1 MAPGLGSGAVV
12 GAGWTSQVGR
22 MGWTPTATVAP
33 PHDAVVEVW
42 WMSQVVR
49 GRYNAAAQQW
59 IGLDGYVMS
68 GVTHWRRIE
77 Q

>member
-1 MAPGLGSGAVV
+1 MATGLGSGAVV
-12 GAGWTSQVGR
+12 GAGWTGQVGR
-22 MGWTPTATVAP
+22 MCWTPTATVAP
-33 PHDAVVEVW
+33 PQNAVVEVW

-49 GRYNAAAQQW
+49 GRYNATAQEW
-59 IGLDGYVMS
+59 IGLDGVVMA